1 MLGWPALQEYGIL
14 FFQIILF
21 ENLPL
26 LTPDLQFKKT
36 TISVPYKGD
45 DISHDVWTY
54 SLFEWTRE
62 LLADPG
68 LISQFHWHAEHHYKY
83 DGSKFERFIDEPW
96 TADAWWRIQVGYF
109 GYCYCK

>member
-1 MLGWPALQEYGIL
+1 M
-14 FFQIILF
+14 
-21 ENLPL
+21 
-26 LTPDLQFKKT
+26 QFKKT

-54 SLFEWTRE
+54 SLFEWTCE
-62 LLADPG
+62 LLANPG

-83 DGSKFERFIDEPW
+83 DGSKFERLIDEPW

-109 GYCYCK
+109 GYCYCQ